1 MQAVLH
7 SGRSLDAAG
16 SALDLAAMF
25 GDGGNLYGY
34 LGGNPRGRSDPLGLF
49 FTSPADLVGHA
60 VMIGMR
66 GCPRRAR
73 EHDGGVR
80 RQYGG

>member
-1 MQAVLH
+1 MQGMLH

-66 GCPRRAR
+66 GVR
-73 EHDGGVR
+73 GGLENMTAW
-80 RQYGG
+80 